1 MCTGGVNLRSWLV
14 FKSRS
19 LRPVEW
25 NRTTS
30 LWRGGEGG
38 GEREGGRER
47 EEEREREREKDV
59 YEIYEIYE
67 IPYSTNIS
75 WAKNFTDL
83 LKF

>member
-30 LWRGGEGG
+30 LWRGGEREGG
-38 GEREGGRER
+38 KEGGRGGREGGRDRGRDGGRGREGGRER
-47 EEEREREREKDV
+47 ERERKM
-59 YEIYEIYE
+59 YI
-67 IPYSTNIS
+67 
-75 WAKNFTDL
+75 
-83 LKF
+83 

>member
-30 LWRGGEGG
+30 LWRGGERGREG
-38 GEREGGRER
+38 REGGREGGRSEGGGR
-47 EEEREREREKDV
+47 EGRRERERGSKLHV
-59 YEIYEIYE
+59 Y
-67 IPYSTNIS
+67 TKLDN
-75 WAKNFTDL
+75 N
-83 LKF
+83 